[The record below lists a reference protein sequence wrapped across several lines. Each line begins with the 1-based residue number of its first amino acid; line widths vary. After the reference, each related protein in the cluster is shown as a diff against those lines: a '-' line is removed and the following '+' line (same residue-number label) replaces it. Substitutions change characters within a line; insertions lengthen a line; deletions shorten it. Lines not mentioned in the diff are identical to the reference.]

1 MAEQRRTKRAAA
13 TDAAPDGKKSKH
25 PGFVMTLTVPAPENV
40 APVPLILRHEEETKR
55 AARQAKQKATSEE
68 KYGKHD
74 FYKFAAPFAAA
85 IASAS
90 AKKGRPVTFT
100 EVITEMTNMT
110 GCEPKF
116 SPKTLK
122 EKWCWDGFVEGRWQI
137 SRHVT
142 GKGLVAFPKGATR
155 PSGARAEKHW
165 KFSPSP
171 AARPPLAESS
181 CEPSPSSSAGCVV
194 C

>member
-1 MAEQRRTKRAAA
+1 MAKPRRAKRPAAAA
-13 TDAAPDGKKSKH
+13 TDAASDDKKQKRR
-25 PGFVMTLTVPAPENV
+25 GFVITSTAVAPADV
-40 APVPLILRHEEETKR
+40 SPVPLVFDAAVESRR
-55 AARQAKQKATSEE
+55 ASRQAKDKATRVEWYDYS
-68 KYGKHD
+68 D
-74 FYKFAAPFAAA
+74 FVKFATPFAAA

-110 GCEPKF
+110 DCEPKF

-142 GKGLVAFPKGATR
+142 GKGLVAFPKGSPRTY
-155 PSGARAEKHW
+155 GAGTGKWR
-165 KFSPSP
+165 FSPSP
-171 AARPPLAESS
+171 DARCPLADLSK
-181 CEPSPSSSAGCVV
+181 
-194 C
+194 